1 MQERRKQFGS
11 HVAKKR
17 LFSVGYMK
25 GSMKVS
31 IRIPADM
38 SDVGQH
44 VSRGENMIMWCEGV
58 EHCDSSDS
66 EEEIHNR
73 RKKRKKVSALE
84 ENVLK
89 KLSEIF
95 ARSTTIGTLQF
106 NRLWSEMIDIGTH
119 R

>member
-1 MQERRKQFGS
+1 MQERCKQFGS
-11 HVAKKR
+11 HEAKKR

-44 VSRGENMIMWCEGV
+44 VSRGENVIMWCEGLSTV
-58 EHCDSSDS
+58 MVVTVKKKFITDAERGRKCLPLK
-66 EEEIHNR
+66 R
-73 RKKRKKVSALE
+73 RI
-84 ENVLK
+84 NVLK
-89 KLSEIF
+89 KWSEIF

-106 NRLWSEMIDIGTH
+106 STDCGQK
-119 R
+119 